1 MMVQRMI
8 GSKVGTAGS
17 SGYQYLKSTIRLVQ
31 ETLSFHVLQT
41 EGYLTKFCTGRGH
54 PEVQSLTLCL
64 PLLTKKVSPYMPSI
78 KKIVSHSYAW
88 RSLVSS
94 VRRSRVHL
102 FELERPLECL
112 SGSFLYP
119 FPYRSSWNPYRSCR
133 EVLDF
138 EEDAP
143 IPCEGHRCYW
153 NLNYHLVKRKKWNL
167 PPSCYYFMT
176 RILWISVSI
185 LQSHVTTTSPLTHW
199 HWSASFKIIWF
210 RMGSRI
216 ELIICHSWSYDWHTL
231 TCGGRY
237 KSPSF

>member
-133 EVLDF
+133 EVLDWRRCPDPLWGAQVLLKLKLSLCEKKEMKF
-138 EEDAP
+138 TTFLLLLYDADSL
-143 IPCEGHRCYW
+143 
-153 NLNYHLVKRKKWNL
+153 NLSIY
-167 PPSCYYFMT
+167 ST
-176 RILWISVSI
+176 IS
-185 LQSHVTTTSPLTHW
+185 
-199 HWSASFKIIWF
+199 
-210 RMGSRI
+210 R
-216 ELIICHSWSYDWHTL
+216 YDHISTDTL
-231 TCGGRY
+231 TLIAQL
-237 KSPSF
+237 